1 MASSSHDDT
10 SLCLNYSYDKQ
21 TETIDHREMKGAE
34 QIRDLMGVFGVTK
47 QRLVDLVLGE

>member
-1 MASSSHDDT
+1 MASSYNT
-10 SLCLNYSYDKQ
+10 PSLCLNYSNVKQ

-34 QIRDLMGVFGVTK
+34 RIRDLMGVFGVTK